1 MNRAVKKL
9 VTLAAMLSVCAP
21 VLTVFAYADAI
32 AVEEERMGNWL
43 PVLCASVLIIAVA
56 ALTVILRS
64 RGKK

>member
-1 MNRAVKKL
+1 MNKAVKRL
-9 VTLAAMLSVCAP
+9 VMLAAMLTVCAP
-21 VLTVFAYADAI
+21 ILTVSAYADAI
-32 AVEEERMGNWL
+32 AVEPEITVNWL